1 MSVQLSPQEP
11 LFLAVKLAQER
22 GLLPTEM
29 SSVELQEFTLRAKER
44 LFFSARTT
52 NLWYVDKLKGL
63 VERFTKGE
71 GRDNDLAQ
79 LRIEARK
86 LLVQAG
92 YTPDAGFPGDAALGI
107 PKATAGSLRD
117 LSSEKRLNLIYET
130 QAQTMRGL
138 GMKLRGMSRIES
150 QPAWEL
156 VRYKQAREQAWERDW
171 LQRWK
176 IAADNVEWQGVLGGQ
191 ASGPADDGNAGALR
205 MIALQTS
212 PIWLALGSSALF
224 ADALN
229 VDHPPFAFSSG
240 MGWRA
245 VGFRECEKLGLTKP
259 PAAET
264 ETEIRAMIRAYM
276 DRPFFDLEKDLKRR
290 GMKVPEALKSTFK
303 PKPIGPDS
311 ADTARLARLQ
321 LLRTKFDQITAER
334 AKRAPLSAPAASL
347 DDGTTGKPSRVRGLA
362 ALLTPPKP
370 KALDD
375 VLSALR
381 IKDSMTGVQAEKL
394 IAMLKGKGPVKM
406 DVLQSVTVRMNA
418 QGEEARVALATK
430 LGVDLSEV
438 TSEEFI
444 RSTVE
449 EFLSFV
455 PPSVV
460 EKLPRF
466 KIDADAKLPNGTPA
480 QYCSLSRVV
489 SLDLDHSANPQ
500 AARKSLFHEL
510 THWMHLHLPADDPW
524 IKDLNAHW
532 KARTA
537 GETEQVL
544 SHPTF
549 DVVQYSGLRDHWF
562 DRYMGRTY
570 GHYNEATHGG
580 LEVPTMIMEMLAK
593 PERLA
598 AIWNDSAY
606 ARDDIRKVL
615 GILFRE

>member
-1 MSVQLSPQEP
+1 MTMQLSPQEP

-22 GLLPTEM
+22 GLLPTQM
-29 SSVELQEFTLRAKER
+29 SSAELQDFTLRLKER

-63 VERFTKGE
+63 VERYTTGE

-138 GMKLRGMSRIES
+138 GMKLRGMSRMES

-156 VRYKQAREQAWERDW
+156 VRYKQAREKEWERDW
-171 LQRWK
+171 MKRWA
-176 IAADNVEWQGVLGGQ
+176 IAGENVEWH
-191 ASGPADDGNAGALR
+191 GALRDR

-259 PAAET
+259 PAEET

-276 DRPFFDLEKDLKRR
+276 DRPFYDLEKDLKRR
-290 GMKVPEALKSTFK
+290 GMKVPDALKSTFK

-334 AKRAPLSAPAASL
+334 AKRALLAAPAASL
-347 DDGTTGKPSRVRGLA
+347 DDGTTGKPPRVRGLA

-418 QGEEARVALATK
+418 QGEEARVALAKK

-460 EKLPRF
+460 EKLPKF
-466 KIDADAKLPNGTPA
+466 KIDANDTLPKGIPA
-480 QYCSLSRVV
+480 QYCSFMRVL
-489 SLDLDHSANPQ
+489 SLDFERSGDPKS
-500 AARKSLFHEL
+500 ARKSLYHEL
-510 THWMHLHLPADDPW
+510 THWLHLHLPADDPW
-524 IKDLNAHW
+524 IKELNAHW
-532 KARTA
+532 KGRTA

-544 SHPTF
+544 TNPAF
-549 DVVQYSGLRDHWF
+549 DSVEYSGLRDHWY
-562 DRYMGRTY
+562 DRYMGRVY
-570 GHYNEATHGG
+570 GHMNEATHGG
-580 LEVPTMIMEMLAK
+580 LEVPTMIMENLAR
-593 PERLA
+593 PDVLA
-598 AIWNDSAY
+598 AMWNHSAY

-615 GILFRE
+615 SILFR